1 MYHQFKQLASLDI
14 TETPME
20 VGPTT
25 HYAMGGVR
33 VDADSQMSAV
43 PGLFAAG
50 EVTAGLN
57 GANRLG
63 GNSLS
68 DLLVFG
74 KRAGDYAAAFA
85 KEQGQGRVDDA
96 AVERAAK
103 MALEPLERQGSGEA
117 PYQLQYELQD
127 LMQSQVGIVRNDSE
141 LRAALDSLLRLQE
154 RVKRVE
160 APGNREYNAGWHTA
174 LDLRNLMVVSE
185 AVTRSAIERQE
196 SRGAHFR
203 EDYLGK
209 DESWGKTSL
218 VIRRAEGGPMEV
230 RREPLPPLPDN
241 LQRIIDENQK
251 S

>member
-1 MYHQFKQLASLDI
+1 MA
-14 TETPME
+14 
-20 VGPTT
+20 
-25 HYAMGGVR
+25 
-33 VDADSQMSAV
+33 AD
-43 PGLFAAG
+43 
-50 EVTAGLN
+50 
-57 GANRLG
+57 
-63 GNSLS
+63 
-68 DLLVFG
+68 
-74 KRAGDYAAAFA
+74 
-85 KEQGQGRVDDA
+85 
-96 AVERAAK
+96 RAAR

-117 PYQLQYELQD
+117 SYQLQYELQD

-160 APGNREYNAGWHTA
+160 APGNREYNGGWHTA

-209 DESWGKTSL
+209 DETWGKTSL
-218 VIRRAEGGPMEV
+218 VIRRGEDGAMEV

-241 LQRIIDENQK
+241 LQRIIEENQK